1 MLKKEKYT
9 YEDANQ
15 SYEGV
20 VAFDD
25 GIQGKRPVVLV
36 AHTWVGQSDFE
47 ASKAEK
53 LAELGYLA
61 FAIDV
66 YGKGRRATNVSE
78 AEALMNEMLADRQ
91 ELLNRLLLAVDQ
103 IKKHEL
109 ADNGNIAAIG
119 FCFGGKC
126 VLDIARSGLNLKGVV
141 SFHGIFDPPG
151 IDHQGDIQ
159 AKILVLH
166 GWEDPLALPKDINAL
181 AKEMTERNATWEM
194 DIFGRTGHAFT
205 NPQADGSMEGM
216 KFNQLATER
225 SWQRMSKFLEEIF
238 EH

>member
-1 MLKKEKYT
+1 MLKTEKYI
-9 YEDANQ
+9 YEDANR

-20 VAFDD
+20 VTFDD
-25 GIQGKRPVVLV
+25 GIRGKRPVVLV

-47 ASKAEK
+47 VTKAEK
-53 LAELGYLA
+53 LAEMGYLA

-66 YGKGRRATNVSE
+66 YGTGRRAANVAE

-109 ADNGNIAAIG
+109 ANYDNVAAIG

-126 VLDIARSGLNLKGVV
+126 VLDLARSGLNLKGVV

-151 IDHQGDIQ
+151 IDHQGDIR
-159 AKILVLH
+159 AKILALH
-166 GWEDPLALPKDINAL
+166 GWEDPLALPKDINML
-181 AKEMTERNATWEM
+181 AKEMTERNAVWEM
-194 DIFGRTGHAFT
+194 DIFGHTGHAFT
-205 NPQADGSMEGM
+205 NPKADGSMEGM

-225 SWQRMSKFLEEIF
+225 SWQRMSEFLKEIF
-238 EH
+238 EN

>member
-1 MLKKEKYT
+1 MLKTEKHT
-9 YEDANQ
+9 YKDANQ

-25 GIQGKRPVVLV
+25 RIQGKRPVVLV

-47 ASKAEK
+47 ANKAER
-53 LAELGYLA
+53 LAEMGYLA

-66 YGKGRRATNVSE
+66 YGQGRRAADVSE

-91 ELLNRLLLAVDQ
+91 ELLNRLVLAVDD

-109 ADNGNIAAIG
+109 ADSTKIAAIG

-126 VLDIARSGLNLKGVV
+126 VLDIARSGLNLNGVV
-141 SFHGIFDPPG
+141 SFHGISDPPG

-166 GWEDPLALPKDINAL
+166 GWEDPLALPKDIDML
-181 AKEMTERNATWEM
+181 ATEMTERNATWEM

-216 KFNQLATER
+216 KFNRLATER
-225 SWQRMSKFLEEIF
+225 SWQRMSEFLKEIF
-238 EH
+238 EN